1 MVRGI
6 PNSEEMSSIWL
17 RPGLDEIAGRMRL
30 SPRAIGFWQA
40 VHSAQRFYSPIG
52 EFHEQS
58 LSR

>member
-40 VHSAQRFYSPIG
+40 VHSAQCTTVLQPHRRVS
-52 EFHEQS
+52 
-58 LSR
+58 